1 MSTSRHSTRPAAP
14 ACSAAES
21 FRRGVAHQSRGKLAA
36 AIGEYHDALRLDPE
50 MAAAHH
56 NLGTALHAAG
66 DAKGA
71 VTHLKRA
78 IELQPELHDALVNLA
93 DVYEE
98 RKQLPEAVELLQ
110 RAIRLRPGEA
120 STHHRLGIALM
131 RLDRVNEAAAALDA
145 ALRLAPEHPGIL
157 GDAGTVALLRKRY
170 DDAIRLCT
178 AALERDGSLAAV
190 ANSLAN
196 CYKDQGR
203 LAEALE
209 MYRRA
214 LRHAPTNPIAW
225 SNLLLAQHYVPD
237 LAPAEILATHREMER
252 ALTRGIIPSRRHAND
267 RDPARRLRVG
277 YLSPDFRNHSV
288 AYYVEALLRHHDRTE
303 VEVVCFSDCAVGDEV
318 TGRLRDHADAWFDTF
333 RLSDAQL
340 AELVAAER
348 IDILV
353 DLAGHTRGGRPLVFA
368 RRPAPLQVT
377 YIGYP
382 GTTGFS
388 AMDYRVTDAVAD
400 PPGRTEAFHSETLV
414 RLDGGFLCYTPP
426 ADAPDVAPPPS
437 LAGRPVTFGSFN
449 LVAKVNDG
457 VLRLW
462 ARLLRRVPDSRL
474 LLKARSLDA
483 DELQARIRAV
493 LADAG
498 VAPERVELH
507 GQLPRKEDH
516 LGFYAKVD
524 VALDPFPYNG
534 TTTTCEALWMG
545 VPVVT
550 LAGEQHAGRV
560 GASLLTALRREEWIA
575 SSEEEYVDIAA
586 GLAASP
592 ERLAALRFALRRQM
606 ERTPLMDPH
615 RVTRA
620 LESAYR
626 AAWRAWCRAPAEAPA
641 RAS

>member
-1 MSTSRHSTRPAAP
+1 MSTSRHSTRPAPAP
-14 ACSAAES
+14 SAAES
-21 FRRGVAHQSRGKLAA
+21 FRRGLAHQTRGKLGA
-36 AIGEYHDALRLDPE
+36 AIREYRDALVRDPQ

-56 NLGTALHAAG
+56 NLGRALHAAG
-66 DAKGA
+66 DTGGA

-78 IELQPELHDALVNLA
+78 IELRPDLHDALVQLA
-93 DVYEE
+93 EVYDD
-98 RKQLPEAVELLQ
+98 RKQLPEAIDLLQ
-110 RAIRLRPGEA
+110 RAIRLRPGDAA
-120 STHHRLGIALM
+120 SHHRLGIALM
-131 RLDRVNEAAAALDA
+131 RLDRVKEAAEALDA
-145 ALRLAPEHPGIL
+145 ALRISPEDPCIL
-157 GDAGTVALLRKRY
+157 GDAGTVALLGKRY

-203 LAEALE
+203 LAEALA

-214 LRHAPTNPIAW
+214 LEHAPANPIAW

-237 LAPAEILATHREMER
+237 LPPAEILATHREMER
-252 ALTRGIIPSRRHAND
+252 ALVRGIVPTRRPAPD
-267 RDPARRLRVG
+267 RDPERRLRVG

-288 AYYVEALLRHHDRTE
+288 AYYVEALLRHHDRDR
-303 VEVVCFSDCAVGDEV
+303 VEVVCLSDCAVGDEV
-318 TGRLRDHADAWFDTF
+318 TARLRGHADAWFECF

-340 AELVAAER
+340 ADLVAAER
-348 IDILV
+348 IDVLV

-368 RRPAPLQVT
+368 RRPAPLHFT

-382 GTTGFS
+382 GTTGLS

-400 PPGRTEAFHSETLV
+400 PPGRTEEFHSETLV

-426 ADAPDVAPPPS
+426 SDAPEVAPPPS

-449 LVAKVNDG
+449 LVAKVNEG

-462 ARLLRRVPDSRL
+462 ARLLHRVPDSRL
-474 LLKARSLDA
+474 LLKGRSLDA
-483 DELQARIRAV
+483 AELQERIRDV
-493 LADAG
+493 LAG
-498 VAPERVELH
+498 EGIAPERVLLH

-516 LGFYAKVD
+516 LGFYANLD

-550 LAGEQHAGRV
+550 LAGGQHAGRV

-575 SSEEEYVDIAA
+575 SSEEEYLDIAA
-586 GLAASP
+586 RLAARP

-606 ERTPLMDPH
+606 ERTALMDPH
-615 RVTRA
+615 RLTRA

-626 AAWRAWCRAPAEAPA
+626 AAWREWCRAPAGSLP